1 MGCKSSTARVNNPQR
16 LRQLNLKAFAPQV
29 VEEDEKNNNDHAKP
43 QQKEASENT
52 GNTPLPSTQGE
63 ENYDKNENN
72 KTQDAQRQ
80 SQMFNLF
87 ENSQKSRQVFA
98 DRSKIYEEDRQ
109 GLESYRTNRDRIL
122 TDESAF
128 KISQEQHD
136 TIVKF
141 VDERRCNLQASMVYL
156 YENLSKNLKEHE
168 KLGVLVEDIR
178 STHKDIENCIDD
190 LLSYPLPDEEKYMES
205 LVSKLKVVNE
215 VSQEYTM
222 YCRNLRVYKELRT
235 NILNILLQ
243 NDPILPNARLYP
255 LRYQLTREEKSFVTE
270 KDMEVSRIFIP
281 KDEEPRSSLNT
292 PGPNKTATEFDFD
305 LKLNREESR
314 NAAYCEGITLQ
325 DQVNRQKV
333 LTSGLLA
340 PVTAEN
346 EDAFLMFFKLTDD
359 QEKLDGD
366 LMNLQQRYEIINAGL
381 KEYKKSEK
389 SKVCYSS
396 QTIIFK
402 EAKESLQREG
412 ETLRQTYQEIL
423 NETTK
428 LKQRLHQND
437 ITGPEQQEYQ
447 ARLNELQE
455 KTESALRQIL
465 DLHQKAS
472 NLYVEEENDTHANVS
487 LYYSEC
493 NDKSNDTN
501 EHSVGD
507 EERSHCLTQSVQRN
521 ANNLNRTVLDSSN
534 INLPEF
540 PCEENQK
547 PEIKPDHLTQVI
559 TNPPQNL
566 AILRLNTQEN
576 ESQLEFEAVSVGLSS
591 KPQRQNKSIFYN
603 GFEVSA
609 FEETTR
615 LQDFLK

>member
-29 VEEDEKNNNDHAKP
+29 IEEDEKNNNEHAKP
-43 QQKEASENT
+43 SQKEASENR
-52 GNTPLPSTQGE
+52 GSTPLPSTQGE
-63 ENYDKNENN
+63 ENEDRNENN

-80 SQMFNLF
+80 SHMFNLF

-98 DRSKIYEEDRQ
+98 DRSKFYEDDRQ

-136 TIVKF
+136 TIVRF
-141 VDERRCNLQASMVYL
+141 VDERRCNLQATMVYL

-168 KLGVLVEDIR
+168 RLGVLVEDLR

-222 YCRNLRVYKELRT
+222 FCRNLRVYKELRT

-255 LRYQLTREEKSFVTE
+255 LRYQLTREEKSFVAERDT
-270 KDMEVSRIFIP
+270 EVSKIFIP
-281 KDEEPRSSLNT
+281 RDDEPRSSLNT

-314 NAAYCEGITLQ
+314 NAVYCEGITLQ
-325 DQVNRQKV
+325 DQINRQKV
-333 LTSGLLA
+333 LISGLMSTNPAL
-340 PVTAEN
+340 VTN
-346 EDAFLMFFKLTDD
+346 EDAFLLFFKLTDD

-366 LMNLQQRYEIINAGL
+366 LMNLQQRFEIINAGL

-412 ETLRQTYQEIL
+412 ETLRQAYQEIL
-423 NETTK
+423 NETTR
-428 LKQRLHQND
+428 LKQRLHEND

-455 KTESALRQIL
+455 KTENSVKQIL
-465 DLHQKAS
+465 NLHQKAS

-493 NDKSNDTN
+493 NDKSNETD

-521 ANNLNRTVLDSSN
+521 ANNLNRTVLDTSN
-534 INLPEF
+534 LNLPDF
-540 PCEENQK
+540 PHEENHK
-547 PEIKPDHLTQVI
+547 PEIIPPQVI
-559 TNPPQNL
+559 TNQPQNL

-591 KPQRQNKSIFYN
+591 KPQKQHKSLFYN

-615 LQDFLK
+615 LQDLLK